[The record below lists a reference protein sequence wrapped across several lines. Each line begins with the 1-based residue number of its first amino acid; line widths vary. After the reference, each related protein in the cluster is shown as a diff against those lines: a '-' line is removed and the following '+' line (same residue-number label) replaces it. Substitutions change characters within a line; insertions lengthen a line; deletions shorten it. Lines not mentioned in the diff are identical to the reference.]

1 MLKKHIFQRKVYDR
15 LLLWKEKY
23 AQKYAC
29 LLEGARRVRK
39 TTIAEYFAQNEYKS
53 YIKIDFANITEEVLD
68 IFRDIANLDI
78 FFYVCRLKPGSN
90 LSKENRLLFLMK
102 FNYIPKQDRQLN
114 TTPNISLAQT
124 READKLEA
132 DLGYLYENVVAQM
145 LTANEKDLYYHT
157 WRKK

>member
-1 MLKKHIFQRKVYDR
+1 
-15 LLLWKEKY
+15 
-23 AQKYAC
+23 
-29 LLEGARRVRK
+29 
-39 TTIAEYFAQNEYKS
+39 
-53 YIKIDFANITEEVLD
+53 
-68 IFRDIANLDI
+68 
-78 FFYVCRLKPGSN
+78 
-90 LSKENRLLFLMK
+90 MK

-124 READKLEA
+124 READKFKLYMADTGLLTTMLFGDASGMQSDIYKKLLSDKLEA

>member
-1 MLKKHIFQRKVYDR
+1 M
-15 LLLWKEKY
+15 
-23 AQKYAC
+23 
-29 LLEGARRVRK
+29 
-39 TTIAEYFAQNEYKS
+39 
-53 YIKIDFANITEEVLD
+53 
-68 IFRDIANLDI
+68 
-78 FFYVCRLKPGSN
+78 
-90 LSKENRLLFLMK
+90 MK

-114 TTPNISLAQT
+114 TNPNISLAQT